1 MHKEIK
7 NMANVTDRFGNPVT
21 DSKGNAVTSGN
32 VRVPTPGQSS
42 GTVAAASV
50 QNLVGS
56 SLRQGADGLK
66 NSVIGAAKQRVTD
79 FVSDTGFGKALRAL
93 NLLPGAMPTGISFTD
108 GNWGSNNELDW
119 RVRLSVPSTFSGS
132 PLLAPLLE
140 TGGMVFP
147 YTPQVL
153 ISHRASYNPIT
164 PVHSNYAYFA
174 YQNSEVN
181 EMTITGDF
189 LIENALEGEYW
200 IGVVHYLRSVT
211 KMAYGRTSNQ
221 GAPPPVVRLNG
232 YGDYVFKNVPVIITQ
247 FTVDLQPNVD
257 YIQVGLGAN
266 GSWVPTA
273 SSIAVTVQP
282 IYSRR
287 QVSQFSLD
295 GFVRGD
301 YVLNGKG
308 FI

>member
-1 MHKEIK
+1 
-7 NMANVTDRFGNPVT
+7 MANVTDRFGNPVR
-21 DSKGNAVTSGN
+21 DGAGKPVTSGN
-32 VRVPTPGQSS
+32 VRIPTPQQSS
-42 GTVAAASV
+42 GTVASASV

-56 SLRQGADGLK
+56 ALRQGVDGLK
-66 NSVIGAAKQRVTD
+66 NSVVGAVKQRVTD
-79 FVSDTGFGKALRAL
+79 FVSDTGFGKALRAF
-93 NLLPGAMPTGISFTD
+93 NLLPGAMPTGVAFSD
-108 GNWGSNNELDW
+108 GSWGSNNELDW
-119 RVRLSVPSTFSGS
+119 RVRLSVPSTFMGS
-132 PLLAPLLE
+132 PLLKPLLE

-153 ISHRASYNPIT
+153 ISHRASYNEIS
-164 PVHSNYAYFA
+164 PVHSNYSYFA
-174 YQNSEVN
+174 YQNSQVN

-189 LIENALEGEYW
+189 LVENALEGEYW
-200 IGVVHYLRSVT
+200 LGVIHYLRSVT
-211 KMAYGRTSNQ
+211 KMAYGATSNQ

-232 YGDYVFKNVPVIITQ
+232 YGDYVFKNVPVIITN
-247 FTVDLQPNVD
+247 FTVDLQNGVD

-273 SSIAVTVQP
+273 STVAVTVQP

>member
-1 MHKEIK
+1 
-7 NMANVTDRFGNPVT
+7 MAVTDRFGNPVR
-21 DSKGNAVTSGN
+21 DSSGNPVTSGN

-42 GTVAAASV
+42 GTVASASV
-50 QNLVGS
+50 ENMVGS
-56 SLRQGADGLK
+56 AALKVGEGLK
-66 NSVIGAAKQRVTD
+66 NAVVGTAKQAVTD

-108 GNWGSNNELDW
+108 GSWGSNNELDW
-119 RVRLSVPSTFSGS
+119 RVRLSVPSTFAGS
-132 PLLAPLLE
+132 PLLKPLAE
-140 TGGMVFP
+140 TGGMIFP

-153 ISHRASYNPIT
+153 INTRANYNAISPI
-164 PVHSNYAYFA
+164 HSNYSYFA
-174 YQNSEVN
+174 YQNSEVS

-200 IGVVHYLRSVT
+200 IGVVHYLRSAT
-211 KMAYGRTSNQ
+211 KMAYGNTSNQ

-232 YGDYVFKNVPVIITQ
+232 YGDYVFKNVPVIITN
-247 FTVDLQPNVD
+247 FTVQLDPNVD
-257 YIQVGLGAN
+257 YIQIGMGAN
-266 GSWVPTA
+266 GSWVPT
-273 SSIAVTVQP
+273 SSTVSVTVQP

-287 QVSQFSLD
+287 QVTQFSLD

-301 YVLNGKG
+301 YVLGGKG